1 MIIKI
6 SLLIVLIL
14 TLFCCAPFPKYRQK
28 PPDELFVNHS
38 GWVEANGPRTH
49 SVKYLSGEIRTYNTY
64 GWRRWQ
70 WNEWSAIDDN
80 LDGVAD
86 KIYRKIREKDWKWAN
101 MYEYYEDT
109 DYDGILDIHYYT
121 LEDNNN
127 KKISQIRIV
136 APKLGEKIIE
146 ANNSAQ

>member
-1 MIIKI
+1 
-6 SLLIVLIL
+6 
-14 TLFCCAPFPKYRQK
+14 
-28 PPDELFVNHS
+28 
-38 GWVEANGPRTH
+38 
-49 SVKYLSGEIRTYNTY
+49 
-64 GWRRWQ
+64 
-70 WNEWSAIDDN
+70 
-80 LDGVAD
+80 
-86 KIYRKIREKDWKWAN
+86 